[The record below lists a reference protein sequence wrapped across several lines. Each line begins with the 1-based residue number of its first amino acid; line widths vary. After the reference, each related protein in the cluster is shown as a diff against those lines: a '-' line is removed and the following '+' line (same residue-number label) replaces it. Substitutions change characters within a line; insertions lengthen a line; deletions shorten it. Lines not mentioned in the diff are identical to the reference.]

1 MTPQRVLI
9 PLGGMWHPFDGCA
22 AAMKAL
28 LEPAGY
34 AVDSTYDL
42 DTLARLPDGGYDLVL
57 SYTSLSTHRDGMND
71 TGPEQLTDA
80 QVDGLVKWVR
90 GGGALLAVHS
100 ATVVGKTNPA
110 YEALLGG
117 AFISHPPQF
126 AFTVYPLIH
135 EHPITAGIE
144 AFAVHDEFYMQRY
157 DSSVSVHMVALDRG
171 VAYPMVWTR
180 TDHAGRVAH
189 IAMGHSE
196 LVWNLP
202 PYQRLM
208 HQAARWAVGP
218 SWVTGR

>member
-1 MTPQRVLI
+1 
-9 PLGGMWHPFDGCA
+9 MWHPFDGFA

-34 AVDSTYDL
+34 AVESTYDL
-42 DTLARLPDGGYDLVL
+42 DTLERLPDGGYDLVL
-57 SYTSLSTHRDGMND
+57 SYTSLSKHREGMND
-71 TGPEQLTDA
+71 TGPERLTDA

-100 ATVVGKTNPA
+100 ATVVGSTNPA

-126 AFTVYPLIH
+126 AFTVYPLAH
-135 EHPITAGIE
+135 AERHPITAGIE
-144 AFAVHDEFYMQRY
+144 AFTVHDEFYMERC
-157 DSSVSVHMVALDRG
+157 DPSVRIHMVALDRG

-180 TDHAGRVAH
+180 TDNAGRVAH

-196 LVWNLP
+196 LVWSLP
-202 PYQRLM
+202 PYQRLIL
-208 HQAARWAVGP
+208 QAARW
-218 SWVTGR
+218 VTGR